1 MAAHFFC
8 LASCVLRSGSDY
20 GTIETAS
27 GLCLNS
33 CRLLLWSVEVQN
45 HWICPQGTEVVSV
58 TCRHM
63 KSGLKVSLYLS
74 IFWGEKKCKAGTQ
87 LHKCHYSHSSS
98 CHFRPA
104 QLCHK
109 SRVPSTSL
117 FWMALGFRQLKFN
130 FQAFVLSFWLKSI
143 WDPQQ
148 ISWFLCKT
156 QIMTLSM

>member
-1 MAAHFFC
+1 MAALFFC

-98 CHFRPA
+98 CHFRPVFHPPA
-104 QLCHK
+104 CSGWLWGLGNWSSTFRPLYWVSGSSPSETHSK
-109 SRVPSTSL
+109 SLDSSARH
-117 FWMALGFRQLKFN
+117 R
-130 FQAFVLSFWLKSI
+130 
-143 WDPQQ
+143 
-148 ISWFLCKT
+148 
-156 QIMTLSM
+156 